1 MLATRPLLAATVVV
15 PGILVLAYLWQKRRT
30 EEANQHKDIE
40 IPTAQSVNS
49 VVDSK
54 EVSLKLESLNRY
66 RLDCI
71 EEERSETT
79 SEVVEEI
86 CCDIKASGDIPI
98 ESVDTKSVQF
108 VVSEKG
114 DSALIEDFHL
124 SNESEAVTD
133 KIIEN
138 QTHSLVDSFDTEN
151 CVLLQQELTEE
162 DNDQE
167 TTAESNVDLEIIE
180 ESRDQENTADS
191 ISDQEIA
198 EDSIKQNILEE
209 SSDQHQQDTEES
221 SDQQVIEES
230 CDQQATA
237 ESSEQVSTEESSDQP
252 EETKEI
258 TCVEINHIQE
268 ATNMTTE
275 ESVETP
281 TPPQLIPD
289 VTSALKDPIASPLS
303 SSPDDKVSDITS
315 PIKSEASQKSESWS
329 DLIDEEDELV
339 MTDLKQ
345 NNMLNNNFKLS
356 AEKGGDGR
364 NDSGVA
370 SPTEEYS
377 CRPETVS
384 AESGGG
390 DDKSRNSSGED
401 AGIGGSETGDV
412 SDGNADLSPEDM
424 QLFSYQFYIQDYLT
438 GSFIGRKGE
447 SINKLKSTCS
457 CNVIVRDDNVQYQK
471 RSKLKSR
478 DGKYGE
484 GRMNLVILEG
494 TRTNIDKC
502 LDTIKEWFK
511 DRPELSLEQINKPE
525 NTSLSLSAG
534 SVALSLVEGIMHDV
548 VISSIVY
555 ADHIFVQ
562 QPTNPTFSALER
574 LECCMYNTY
583 SQLTCPAL
591 QPPVTVNS
599 ICVAP
604 SNDGWFR
611 CQVVDYDGEEEV
623 CSVKYVDYGG
633 YDTIPVNQLKQI
645 RTDFLSLP
653 FQAIECRLANIIVPE
668 DDTVSC
674 TVLNEL
680 VDGQVIQARMLGV
693 DEDNIPMVHI
703 YRNCNGQTVMV
714 NRELVDRS
722 CAEWIESKFVPVP
735 EDH

>member
-15 PGILVLAYLWQKRRT
+15 PGILVLAYLWQKRRS
-30 EEANQHKDIE
+30 EEANEFKDFD
-40 IPTAQSVNS
+40 IPAQSVNS

-71 EEERSETT
+71 EEERSEAT
-79 SEVVEEI
+79 SEVVEDF
-86 CCDIKASGDIPI
+86 CSDIKASSPEDIFV
-98 ESVDTKSVQF
+98 ESVNSKSNHLF
-108 VVSEKG
+108 VSEKG
-114 DSALIEDFHL
+114 DSTLTEDFQL
-124 SNESEAVTD
+124 SEERETNTYEILEDQISPID
-133 KIIEN
+133 F
-138 QTHSLVDSFDTEN
+138 SFDTETA
-151 CVLLQQELTEE
+151 VLPQQLTENISNQDSPGESNYQEISEELGHLQISEENSDYQTTEERRELLITERNCDIQE
-162 DNDQE
+162 DN
-167 TTAESNVDLEIIE
+167 I
-180 ESRDQENTADS
+180 
-191 ISDQEIA
+191 
-198 EDSIKQNILEE
+198 
-209 SSDQHQQDTEES
+209 
-221 SDQQVIEES
+221 
-230 CDQQATA
+230 
-237 ESSEQVSTEESSDQP
+237 
-252 EETKEI
+252 
-258 TCVEINHIQE
+258 CV

-275 ESVETP
+275 ESLDTP
-281 TPPQLIPD
+281 TPSQRIPD
-289 VTSALKDPIASPLS
+289 VASALKDPIASPVS
-303 SSPDDKVSDITS
+303 SSPDDQVSDITS
-315 PIKSEASQKSESWS
+315 PVKSEASQKSESWS

-339 MTDLKQ
+339 VTDLKQ
-345 NNMLNNNFKLS
+345 NNLLNNDFKITV
-356 AEKGGDGR
+356 EKGGDGR

-377 CRPETVS
+377 ETVT
-384 AESGGG
+384 AEAGAV
-390 DDKSRNSSGED
+390 DDKCRNSSGED

-412 SDGNADLSPEDM
+412 SDGNADLSPEEM
-424 QLFSYQFYIQDYLT
+424 QLFSYQFHIQDYLT
-438 GSFIGRKGE
+438 GTFIGKKGD
-447 SINKLKSTCS
+447 SINKLKSTCN
-457 CNVIVRDDNVQYQK
+457 CNVIVRDDNNHYQK

-478 DGKYGE
+478 DGRHGE

-494 TRTNIDKC
+494 TRANIDKC

-511 DRPELSLEQINKPE
+511 DHPELTLEQINKPD

-574 LECCMYNTY
+574 LEWCMYNTY
-583 SQLTCPAL
+583 SDLTCPTL
-591 QPPVTVNS
+591 QSPVTVNS

-604 SNDGWFR
+604 SNGGWYR
-611 CQVVDYDGEEEV
+611 CQVVEYDEEEEA

-633 YDTIPVNQLKQI
+633 YETIPVHQLKQI

-668 DDTVSC
+668 DDTISC